1 LRKGGRGVAGEP
13 GGAAAGT
20 EVLRYLSEIWQER
33 MGERTP
39 LAHEFVTEHRER
51 WVRFH
56 SLPESK
62 RYASD
67 QAERRTILER
77 HYTVLGEL
85 FGDEDVV
92 LMTTK
97 WSYTPVPEPP
107 AGRPEAWT
115 GC

>member
-1 LRKGGRGVAGEP
+1 MRKDLRKGGHGVAGEP

-33 MGERTP
+33 MGKRTP

-77 HYTVLGEL
+77 HYTVFGEL
-85 FGDEDVV
+85 FGRA
-92 LMTTK
+92 
-97 WSYTPVPEPP
+97 TPQ
-107 AGRPEAWT
+107 ACEAAVSQT
-115 GC
+115 FRNFIKSVA